1 MCIMD
6 VARVLMSVC
15 VCACVSEGER
25 EREEADTLKRQ
36 VCEKLASKP
45 KRDGRR
51 STFVHRRDVRST
63 RHLIDLKFGQLGLI

>member
-6 VARVLMSVC
+6 VERALMSVC
-15 VCACVSEGER
+15 VCEGGR

-63 RHLIDLKFGQLGLI
+63 RHLIDLTFGQLELI